1 MSRKKDLHRKRNVS
15 WNKDPGGTLGQQTA
29 IFLLL
34 FTLVTFLI
42 LYSSNNGNENFQF
55 QSLKVKS
62 QHKPNFRK
70 VDAKNGYLPVQGN
83 KSLHT
88 HCQRC
93 VVITSSSHLIGSH
106 LGPTIDE
113 SECTIRMN
121 DAPTTAYEPDVGSKT
136 TFRVVAHSSVYRVL
150 RRPQEFLNK
159 SQETTLVFWGPTNK
173 MQKESKGSLLHIIR
187 HATAAFTNVAAF
199 VVSPGKMKSFDE
211 LFRGETGKDSRRMAF
226 RKLAYHYY
234 EPKGPDECTT
244 YLQNERSRRG
254 SHHRFITE
262 KLVFAHWA
270 SIYNITFSHPRWFQ
284 DH

>member
-1 MSRKKDLHRKRNVS
+1 MSGKKELPKKRNVT
-15 WNKDPGGTLGQQTA
+15 WKKEPGGTLGQQTA

-34 FTLVTFLI
+34 FTLITFLI
-42 LYSSNNGNENFQF
+42 LYSSNNGGESFQY

-62 QHKPNFRK
+62 RHKPNFRR
-70 VDAKNGYLPVQGN
+70 VPAKSGYLPVHGN
-83 KSLHT
+83 QSLHT

-106 LGPTIDE
+106 LGSTIDQ

-159 SQETTLVFWGPTNK
+159 SQETTLIFWGPPNK
-173 MQKESKGSLLHIIR
+173 MQKESKGSLLQIIR
-187 HATAAFTNVAAF
+187 HATASFTNVAAF
-199 VVSPGKMKSFDE
+199 IISPGKMKSFDD
-211 LFRGETGKDSRRMAF
+211 LFRGETGKDSRRVAF
-226 RKLAYHYY
+226 RKVAYHYY

-270 SIYNITFSHPRWFQ
+270 SVYNITFSHPRWFQ